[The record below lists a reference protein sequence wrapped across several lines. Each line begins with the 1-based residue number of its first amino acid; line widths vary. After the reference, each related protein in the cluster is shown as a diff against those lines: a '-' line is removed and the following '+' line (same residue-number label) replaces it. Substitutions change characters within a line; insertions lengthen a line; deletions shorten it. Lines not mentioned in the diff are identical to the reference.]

1 MFRVGGRGVVIAV
14 PYGWKESWNKDC
26 GIRIAG
32 RGEWRVGGVI
42 IADARHEKQPQTGD
56 VGTVLDP
63 GSR

>member
-1 MFRVGGRGVVIAV
+1 MIAV